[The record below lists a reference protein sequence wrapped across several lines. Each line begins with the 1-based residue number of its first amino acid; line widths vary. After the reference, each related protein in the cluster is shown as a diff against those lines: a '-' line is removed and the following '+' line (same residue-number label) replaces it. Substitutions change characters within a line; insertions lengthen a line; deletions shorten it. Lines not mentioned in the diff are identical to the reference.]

1 MVSTAGWRVERSE
14 PSLEKLVKKLRKNN
28 CQRKLRFS
36 CINSSYVLNLSAT
49 LRLKGDKKV
58 ARVSEKASCSGTKT
72 LRVLG
77 KEDPVLGSSLPTL
90 KQGLRS

>member
-14 PSLEKLVKKLRKNN
+14 PSWEKLVKKLQKNN

-36 CINSSYVLNLSAT
+36 CIVSSYVLSLSAT

-58 ARVSEKASCSGTKT
+58 ARVSENASRSETKT
-72 LRVLG
+72 LGMLG
-77 KEDPVLGSSLPTL
+77 KGDPVLGSSLPTL